1 MEDGGPTTRFPA
13 AMNRRT
19 LLYNLTSIRRRSPG
33 TTTALD
39 GERLARDSRSA
50 MRVPLEDYA
59 IIGDCQTAALVSRG
73 GSIDWLCWPR
83 FDSPACFAA
92 LLGTPDHGRWI
103 IEAASPGSRH
113 SRRYRENT
121 LILETRIDTA
131 EGAVTV
137 IDFMPPRGLNSD
149 LVRIVRGERGAVLL
163 RTELVLR
170 FDYGRT
176 VPWVSQMPDGSL
188 RAIAGPDMVMVHAT
202 VPVHGERMRTVGE
215 FEVRAGQTVSFV
227 LTHGASHLPPPHAV
241 AAESALAAT
250 EAFWTE
256 WIAHGQPDGAWANVV
271 RRSLLTLKALTYA
284 PTGGI
289 VAAPT
294 TSLPEQIGGIRN
306 WDYRYCWVR
315 DATMTLLA
323 LMNAG
328 YFEEARAWRDWLLR
342 AAAGAPAQMQI
353 MYGVA
358 GERRLNEYELPWLP
372 GYHASS
378 PVRVGNAASHQLQL
392 DVYGELM
399 DALYQARRGGLT
411 PRETD
416 WAFQRTLLE
425 HVETVW
431 TKCDEGIWETRGP
444 SHHFTFSK
452 VMAWVALDRGI
463 RKAEEFGLDGPLC
476 RWKAVR
482 RAIHQEVCARG
493 FDRELGSFVRAFGT
507 QELDAS
513 LLLLPTMGFLP
524 ATDARVKGT
533 IQAIERHLLVDGF
546 LLRYNSARTEDGL
559 PPGEGAFLACS
570 FWLAD
575 AYVLLGRMAEAR
587 RMFENVLAI
596 ANDVGLL
603 AEEYDPALGRMVGNF
618 PQAFSH
624 VALINTAYN
633 LVRAAKPV
641 AQRAT

>member
-1 MEDGGPTTRFPA
+1 MST
-13 AMNRRT
+13 
-19 LLYNLTSIRRRSPG
+19 
-33 TTTALD
+33 
-39 GERLARDSRSA
+39 
-50 MRVPLEDYA
+50 PLEDYA
-59 IIGDCQTAALVSRG
+59 IIGDCETVAMVSRG

-92 LLGTPDHGRWI
+92 LLGTPEHGRWLI
-103 IEAASPGSRH
+103 APIAPDARAV
-113 SRRYRENT
+113 RRYRGNT
-121 LILETRIDTA
+121 LVLETQFETA
-131 EGAVTV
+131 SGAVTV
-137 IDFMPPRGLNSD
+137 IDFMPPRGQNSD
-149 LVRIVRGERGAVLL
+149 VVRIVRGDHGRVQM

-176 VPWVSQMPDGSL
+176 VPWVSHLPDGTFC
-188 RAIAGPDMVMVHAT
+188 AIAGPDMVLLHT
-202 VPVHGERMRTVGE
+202 PVRLHGQQMRTIGE
-215 FEVRAGQTVSFV
+215 FEVSAGESVPFV
-227 LTHGASHLPPPHAV
+227 LTHGASHLAPPPA
-241 AAESALAAT
+241 ADAESSLATT

-256 WIAHGQPDGAWANVV
+256 WLAPGEARGPWAHAEN
-271 RRSLLTLKALTYA
+271 RSALTLKALTYA

-315 DATMTLLA
+315 DATLTLLA

-328 YFEEARAWRDWLLR
+328 YYEEAGAWRDWLLR

-358 GERRLNEYELPWLP
+358 GERRLIEYELPWLP
-372 GYHASS
+372 GYESS
-378 PVRVGNAASHQLQL
+378 APVRVGNLASGQLQL

-411 PRETD
+411 PRDSD

-425 HVETVW
+425 HVEQVW
-431 TKCDEGIWETRGP
+431 PSRDEGIWETRGP
-444 SHHFTFSK
+444 SQHFTFSK

-463 RKAEEFGLDGPLC
+463 RTAEEFGLTGPLG
-476 RWKAVR
+476 RWKDVR
-482 RAIHQEVCARG
+482 QTIHDEVCARG
-493 FDRELGSFVRAFGT
+493 FDRDLGSFVQAFGT

-524 ATDARVKGT
+524 ASDPRIRGT
-533 IQAIERHLLVDGF
+533 IEAIERHLLVDGF
-546 LLRYNSARTEDGL
+546 VMRYNSARTDDGL
-559 PPGEGAFLACS
+559 PPGEGAFLACT

-575 AYVLLGRMAEAR
+575 ALMLLGRVDDAHR
-587 RMFENVLAI
+587 LFENVLAI

-603 AEEYDPALGRMVGNF
+603 AEEYDPGLRRMVGNF

-624 VALINTAYN
+624 VALMNTAHN
-633 LVRAAKPV
+633 LAHATKPA
-641 AQRAT
+641 AQRAS

>member
-1 MEDGGPTTRFPA
+1 MTT
-13 AMNRRT
+13 
-19 LLYNLTSIRRRSPG
+19 
-33 TTTALD
+33 
-39 GERLARDSRSA
+39 
-50 MRVPLEDYA
+50 PLEDYA
-59 IIGDCQTAALVSRG
+59 IIGDCETVALVSRA

-92 LLGTPDHGRWI
+92 LLGTSDHGRWI
-103 IEAASPGSRH
+103 IEAVSPRVRQ
-113 SRRYRENT
+113 SRRYRERT
-121 LILETRIDTA
+121 LILETRIETA
-131 EGAVTV
+131 EGVATV
-137 IDFMPPRGLNSD
+137 IDFMPPRGQNSD
-149 LVRIVRGERGAVLL
+149 IVRIVRGERGEVRL

-176 VPWVSQMPDGSL
+176 VPWVNHLPDGTF
-188 RAIAGPDMVMVHAT
+188 RAIAGPDMVLLHTT
-202 VPVHGERMRTVGE
+202 VPLRGERMRTVGE
-215 FEVRAGQTVSFV
+215 FDVRAGETVSFV
-227 LTHGASHLPPPHAV
+227 LTHGASYRPPPDA
-241 AAESALAAT
+241 ADAESSLAVT

-256 WIAHGQPDGAWANVV
+256 WIARGETEGAWTDAVN
-271 RRSLLTLKALTYA
+271 RSILTLKALTYA

-294 TSLPEQIGGIRN
+294 TSLPERIGGIRN

-315 DATMTLLA
+315 DATLTLLA

-358 GERRLNEYELPWLP
+358 GERRLLEYELPWLP
-372 GYHASS
+372 GYESSS

-392 DVYGELM
+392 DVYGELL
-399 DALYQARRGGLT
+399 DALYQSRRGGLT

-431 TKCDEGIWETRGP
+431 VERDEGIWETRGP
-444 SHHFTFSK
+444 SQHFTFSK

-463 RKAEEFGLDGPLC
+463 RTAEQFGLDGPLN
-476 RWKAVR
+476 RWKDVR
-482 RAIHQEVCARG
+482 RTIHEEVCARG
-493 FDRELGSFVRAFGT
+493 FDRDLGSFVQAFGT

-524 ATDARVKGT
+524 VSDPRVRGT
-533 IQAIERHLLVDGF
+533 IDAIERHLLVDGF
-546 LLRYNSARTEDGL
+546 VLRYNSARSEDGL

-575 AYVLLGRMAEAR
+575 AYVLLGRMDDAR

-633 LVRAAKPV
+633 LERAHKPA